1 VRATDED
8 HGGAESRMCEFS
20 DEQLV
25 DFVLGLGTDHGLT
38 DAVRAEPE
46 GGSLR
51 SLVSLLGGLIH
62 EYYPVAA

>member
-1 VRATDED
+1 MWAPDED
-8 HGGAESRMCEFS
+8 HGGAESTMCEFS

-51 SLVSLLGGLIH
+51 SLVSFRALDQ
-62 EYYPVAA
+62 VRAAFGR

>member
-1 VRATDED
+1 MWATDED
-8 HGGAESRMCEFS
+8 HGGAQSTMCEFS

-51 SLVSLLGGLIH
+51 SLVSFRALDQ
-62 EYYPVAA
+62 VRAAFGR